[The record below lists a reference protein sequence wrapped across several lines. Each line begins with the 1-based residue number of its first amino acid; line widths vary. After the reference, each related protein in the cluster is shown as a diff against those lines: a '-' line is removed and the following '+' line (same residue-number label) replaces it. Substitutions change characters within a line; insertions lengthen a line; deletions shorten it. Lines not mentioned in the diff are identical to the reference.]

1 MKFYHNF
8 LVFILS
14 LISLNGLSQD
24 FNRVVDETTAKSVG
38 INFFHNYVNSD
49 RAKSISDLKLLKKIT
64 PNTFN
69 LSNLNIEDTSG
80 YIYIFETLPTD
91 GFIIIS
97 ADNAIDPI
105 IGYSELNK
113 FLIDKIPTNI
123 TGLFQNYVS
132 QIQFAKENKI
142 LANEKIKSMW
152 NDLKVEKVVDSV
164 RIKSFSNGKTISNS
178 LPANIA
184 PLIKT
189 KWDQSPL
196 YNLNCP
202 PFKDTY
208 SNPLDSNTVAGCV
221 ATATAQVMN
230 FWSYP
235 SRGFGFKQYTD
246 SVGNFTG
253 NVSANFGSVNYQWSS
268 MANSLTR
275 STPISTIKAVS
286 TLIGNVGIA
295 AGMNY
300 NYNESG
306 TQVLEKV
313 GGKNSSEYA
322 LKNYFNYNSSLHGL
336 FKSDYNEL
344 QWIDTLRNELSLGRP
359 IIYAG
364 FGKGS
369 GHCFVLDGFSS
380 YTLTNNV
387 TSYKFSINWGWS
399 GYCDG
404 NYTLDN
410 LIPSNGTLGIGAG
423 NGEYTD
429 GQQAIIGIQ
438 PPLNNITYS
447 IALNGKLTS
456 TSASV
461 NYGGAITLNVNLK
474 NTGTTNFIGDFAA
487 LVFDSTLNFLDSL
500 SVLKNYSL
508 SSGNT
513 YVSNLTFSNSGIL
526 SMLPGKYILAIYY
539 RPIGQGWQ
547 LVSSDGINSN
557 YLELKVINK
566 NQIELYSSLNI
577 TPSLPLIKDST
588 TNVKLNLYNSGT
600 TNYIGQF
607 DLNLYS
613 LDGKFAQRIGTAFP
627 TDTVTGLK
635 PNYAYASPFLN
646 FSSLIT
652 VGAGDYY
659 MAVTHT
665 PKNGTFQLVG
675 SSSYPNPIK
684 VTVKNP
690 SLVAD
695 KYEKNDSLKYSTN
708 LPVVFQNDS
717 TKLST
722 TGSNIHIAQDV
733 DYYKIVLG
741 DGFKYAID
749 LNVYDVNFNPDGNAY
764 SLNSIFY
771 YSTNGKTW
779 SSGYKNKLPS
789 NLNITG
795 ADTLYIFVGPNFI
808 GYSGNYQLNINI
820 KRTCL
825 PPPTPVISP
834 SGNISICQG
843 SSSIL
848 NSSSTSG
855 NQWYLNGTAIS
866 GAVSSSDTIKVAG
879 SYTVI
884 STVSGCSS
892 LPSNSVNLLVNLI
905 PSTPT
910 IYRDSLNNL
919 VSSSVNKNI
928 WYKDGVQLTDS
939 IQKYKPTA
947 IGSYTVKAFQNGCYS
962 LSSNSYYYLVTDVV
976 NISSTEFIKL
986 LPNPFLSNVNV
997 DFVIHGAP
1005 SLNLN
1010 IHSLSTGSRVFSI
1023 KNVNPGNQLQLG
1035 SLSPGMYLFIF
1046 SSLDGKFN
1054 YQFKM
1059 VKL

>member
-1 MKFYHNF
+1 MAFF
-8 LVFILS
+8 LL
-14 LISLNGLSQD
+14 LISLNGFSQD
-24 FNRVVDETTAKSVG
+24 FSRVVDEITAKSVG
-38 INFFHNYVNSD
+38 LNFFHNFVNTD
-49 RAKSISDLKLLKKIT
+49 RAKSITDLKLLKKIT
-64 PNTFN
+64 ANSFN
-69 LSNLNIEDTSG
+69 LSKLNIEDTSS
-80 YIYIFETLPTD
+80 YIYIFETLPTN

-105 IGYSELNK
+105 IGYSDLNK
-113 FLIDKIPTNI
+113 FSFEKMPTNI
-123 TGLFQNYVS
+123 TGLFQNYVT
-132 QIQFAKENKI
+132 QIQYVKENKI
-142 LANEKIKSMW
+142 VANEKIKSMW
-152 NDLKVEKVVDSV
+152 NDLKVVTIVDSV
-164 RIKSFSNGKTISNS
+164 RIKSFSIDKIISNS
-178 LPANIA
+178 LPANVA

-208 SNPLDSNTVAGCV
+208 TNPLDSNTVTGCV

-253 NVSANFGSVNYQWSS
+253 NVSANFGSINYQWSS

-275 STPISTIKAVS
+275 STPISSIKAVS

-300 NYNESG
+300 NYNSSG
-306 TQVLEKV
+306 TQILEKV
-313 GGKNSSEYA
+313 GGKNSAEYA
-322 LKNYFNYNSSLHGL
+322 LKNYFNYNNTLHGL
-336 FKSDYNEL
+336 FKSDYNDL

-369 GHCFVLDGFSS
+369 GHCFVLDGYSS
-380 YTLTNNV
+380 YILTNSA

-410 LIPSNGTLGIGAG
+410 LIPTNGSLGIGAG

-438 PPLNNITYS
+438 PPSNNITYS

-456 TSASV
+456 TAANV
-461 NYGGAITLNVNLK
+461 NYGGSITLNVNLK
-474 NTGTTNFIGDFAA
+474 NTGTTTFVGDYAA
-487 LVFDSTLNFLDSL
+487 LVFDSTLNFVDSL

-513 YVSNLTFSNSGIL
+513 YVSSLVFSNSSVL

-577 TPSLPLIKDST
+577 TPSLPLVKDNT
-588 TNVKLNLYNSGT
+588 ANVQLNLYNSGT
-600 TNYIGQF
+600 SSYIGQY

-613 LDGKFAQRIGTAFP
+613 LDGKFAQKIGSTIPIDSANA
-627 TDTVTGLK
+627 LK
-635 PNYAYASPFLN
+635 PNYAYTSPFLN
-646 FSSLIT
+646 FSSIIT

-665 PKNGTFQLVG
+665 PKNGNFQLVG
-675 SSSYPNPIK
+675 STSFANPIK

-690 SLVAD
+690 ALVAD
-695 KYEKNDSLKYSTN
+695 KYEKNDSLNYSTN

-722 TGSNIHIAQDV
+722 TGSNIHIGQDV

-741 DGFKYAID
+741 DGFKYSIN

-820 KRTCL
+820 NRTCL

-866 GAVSSSDTIKVAG
+866 GAVSSSETVKVAG
-879 SYTVI
+879 TYTVI

-892 LPSNSVNLLVNLI
+892 SPSNSVNLLVNVI

-939 IQKYKPTA
+939 TQKYKPTA

-962 LSSNSYYYLVTDVV
+962 LSSNPYYYLVTDVV

-1010 IHSLSTGSRVFSI
+1010 IHSLSTGSRVFSM
-1023 KNVNPGNQLQLG
+1023 KNVNPGSQLQLA
-1035 SLSPGMYLFIF
+1035 SLTPGIYLFIF

-1054 YQFKM
+1054 FQFKM